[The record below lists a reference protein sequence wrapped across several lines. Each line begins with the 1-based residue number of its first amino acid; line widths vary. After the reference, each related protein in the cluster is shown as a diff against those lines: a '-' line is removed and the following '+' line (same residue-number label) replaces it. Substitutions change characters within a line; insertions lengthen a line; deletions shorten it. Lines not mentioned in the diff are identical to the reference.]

1 MPRTERWRVRLH
13 VLRGIGRHIQKHP
26 SLRRARARSLQ
37 GAFAL
42 LVAAAALA
50 LARAQEP
57 PAIELTSS
65 NCVVRFT
72 VNSTWHLVQGRVPQ
86 LRGQA
91 RFGRPGDFNTLQ
103 ATVEA
108 DVAALTTDH
117 DSRDQKMRNFCF
129 EAARFPKITFQLE
142 RGQVMEGK
150 HLVLSGALVV
160 RGVTRRLVVG
170 GQCSEKD
177 NQLQF
182 LGAGNLRWADF
193 GIRDPSTF
201 FAKLQP
207 DVKVLVEIK
216 LPKTW

>member
-1 MPRTERWRVRLH
+1 VREVLKTENFMDVTNRLPEN
-13 VLRGIGRHIQKHP
+13 I
-26 SLRRARARSLQ
+26 SLRRVRAAGLR
-37 GAFAL
+37 GAWAL
-42 LVAAAALA
+42 LLAVAALSVAQ
-50 LARAQEP
+50 AQEL
-57 PAIELTSS
+57 PAIELTAS

-86 LRGQA
+86 LRGWV

-103 ATVEA
+103 ATVET
-108 DVAALTTDH
+108 DVATLTTDH
-117 DSRDQKMRNFCF
+117 DSRDQKMRDFCF

-142 RGQVMEGK
+142 RGRIMEGK
-150 HLVLSGALVV
+150 HLVLSGTLTIRDVV
-160 RGVTRRLVVG
+160 RRLVVG
-170 GQCSEKD
+170 GQYNEKD

-182 LGAGNLRWADF
+182 IGAGDLRWSDF

-216 LPKTW
+216 VPKTW